1 MITWSIK
8 LCSHMWHYVL
18 SKIRRNLHRNIEIDR
33 NWRSEELLKFGGG
46 QKIFIFRGR
55 GLGLRD
61 FLIFYWG
68 GSYPSAYFVSY
79 SHPTSHCT
87 KTEAIKVGHLKL
99 IKLQTCQQGFPYWWG
114 MGESPTKQKC
124 VPFPTLPWKISHTVD
139 HPPPN
144 FYSSLPFQKSIP
156 LPNKDFQVITQ
167 YKLHF

>member
-1 MITWSIK
+1 
-8 LCSHMWHYVL
+8 MWHYVL

-79 SHPTSHCT
+79 SHPTSQCT

-99 IKLQTCQQGFPYWWG
+99 IKLQTCQQGFLYWWG
-114 MGESPTKQKC
+114 MVESPHQTKMCSFPHPTEKNFPHSRSSSKFLFLSPLSKVNSPTK
-124 VPFPTLPWKISHTVD
+124 
-139 HPPPN
+139 
-144 FYSSLPFQKSIP
+144 
-156 LPNKDFQVITQ
+156 
-167 YKLHF
+167 